1 MIREVR
7 GVIGEEA
14 IERQGLPSAGPS
26 GGVGRKTCGIGHC
39 NGSRVAGQTR
49 AAGGSAGGLA
59 RARAPSVS
67 TRSLVE
73 HDTHASVGFFSFEGG
88 KEQKTRLN
96 RGHLRRRRGRHTR
109 PRTLFGQRELG
120 SRCYVYPS
128 AIRIRTNGRGESE
141 HVYALLLPRGR
152 ATAPRP
158 MCLPPQAATVQAI
171 QFPFTD
177 PPTAADCSAM
187 PGGARAP
194 TLPACTC
201 RRTRTSTAHFALPT
215 HEDHEDGGACAVLQA
230 THPHAEAGAN
240 QTKPTRHTWSSSE
253 SRLIS
258 NQSFIPTSSTL
269 NPP

>member
-1 MIREVR
+1 MCVTRGRLSNATNARER
-7 GVIGEEA
+7 
-14 IERQGLPSAGPS
+14 R
-26 GGVGRKTCGIGHC
+26 
-39 NGSRVAGQTR
+39 
-49 AAGGSAGGLA
+49 
-59 RARAPSVS
+59 
-67 TRSLVE
+67 
-73 HDTHASVGFFSFEGG
+73 FFFFEGG

-96 RGHLRRRRGRHTR
+96 RGRGAAADATR
-109 PRTLFGQRELG
+109 GQVLSSASRFGQRGLG

-215 HEDHEDGGACAVLQA
+215 HEDHEDGDAWAVLQA
-230 THPHAEAGAN
+230 THPHVEAGAN
-240 QTKPTRHTWSSSE
+240 QTKPTRHTWSSCE

-258 NQSFIPTSSTL
+258 NQSSIPTSSTL
-269 NPP
+269 DPP